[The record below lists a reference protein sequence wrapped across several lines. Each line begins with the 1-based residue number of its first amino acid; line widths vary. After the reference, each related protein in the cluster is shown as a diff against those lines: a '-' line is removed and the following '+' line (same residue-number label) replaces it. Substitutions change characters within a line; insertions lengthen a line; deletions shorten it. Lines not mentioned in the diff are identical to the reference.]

1 MANTLSKTG
10 ITTSNTIQ
18 AWHVTQSV
26 DALTGTDAYNVT
38 ISGSLSLPGTIA
50 SGSFQ
55 GDGSGLTGITAEW
68 DGTHVG
74 NAEITGSLI
83 VTSYIDTPEYKVNG
97 ISSLGLDGSQ
107 LNLGID
113 GSWDKIG
120 IGREGVNKQI
130 KIFGPITASGDIS
143 ASGDLFINTIYLNG
157 DISYNALTS
166 NNNELQIGAGTPW
179 TSYTFGRPAQTEPML
194 FNANITASGNI
205 SASGDVYG
213 VTGSFSHLVG
223 NSPITITSPVISQLN
238 NTKVIEIENS
248 SSFPTPIGTQIT
260 LEENTTYLIR
270 GNVNMSDTL
279 FASGSG
285 ISLIGLDRNLDT
297 LTYTSS
303 SVFLTVEDS
312 DFTIRDL
319 KFSATN
325 TSSILISGSDYTSGS
340 FNQGKDKVFE
350 IVNSQFRNCGNV
362 ADFKGYDLIDFSNTL
377 FFYVQAPT
385 IGVRFTDTSK
395 TEISSCEF
403 IRWYD
408 ETSNPT
414 PSGYSTAPMIEFA
427 DTGSE
432 GEGFGAVNVNGCIIH
447 PQVQQDGI
455 RIATGSTTG
464 FGTISSNA
472 FINLNL
478 TTGSVFYPTNV
489 QGLPDYSLTSTKG
502 FDIFA
507 NQGILN
513 STSGCVMTMI
523 GNTTATVLTQNVP
536 TKVDTNSL
544 AVAQASVR
552 YTVATD
558 GRCTYNGTKQVY
570 VSLHASLSYNKS
582 GGGADDYSF
591 YFYKNGVQLPGSA
604 TLVDAELNGSVS
616 MVYGTLMSQTDY
628 IEIWV
633 ENTVSA
639 DNMLVIA
646 WQLVIRE

>member
-1 MANTLSKTG
+1 MAKTLSNSG
-10 ITTSNTIQ
+10 ISTTQTIE
-18 AWHVTQSV
+18 AGHVTQSIN
-26 DALTGTDAYNVT
+26 AFTGTEAYDIT
-38 ISGSLSLPGTIA
+38 LSGSLSLPGTIA

-55 GDGSGLTGITAEW
+55 GDGSGLTGVVSASFASTASFLE
-68 DGTHVG
+68 
-74 NAEITGSLI
+74 GS
-83 VTSYIDTPEYKVNG
+83 VTSASYASTASYIQADN
-97 ISSLGLDGSQ
+97 
-107 LNLGID
+107 ID
-113 GSWDKIG
+113 QPFT
-120 IGREGVNKQI
+120 N
-130 KIFGPITASGDIS
+130 ITASGNIS
-143 ASGDLFINTIYLNG
+143 ASGGLYIGAIYLNG
-157 DISYNALTS
+157 NISYNALSS

-223 NSPITITSPVISQLN
+223 NSPITVTSPVISQLN
-238 NTKVIEIENS
+238 GTKLIEVENS
-248 SSFPTPIGTQIT
+248 SSFPTPVGTQIT

-279 FASGSG
+279 YASGSG

-303 SVFLTVEDS
+303 STFITVENS

-325 TSSILISGSDYTSGS
+325 TSSLLISGSDYTSGS
-340 FNQGKDKVFE
+340 FNQGRDKIFE
-350 IVNSQFRNCGNV
+350 IVNAQFRNCGNV
-362 ADFKGYDLIDFSNTL
+362 VDFKGYDLVDISNTL

-432 GEGFGAVNVNGCIIH
+432 GVGFGAVNVNGCIIH

-472 FINLNL
+472 FININL
-478 TTGSVFYPTNV
+478 TTGSLFYPTTAS
-489 QGLPDYSLTSTKG
+489 LPDYSLTSTKKY
-502 FDIFA
+502 DVFA
-507 NQGILN
+507 NQGIAN
-513 STSGCVMTMI
+513 STAYLLTDMVSNSTDTVINDIGVYEEINTGGNNVVANSQRWSGSAGGI
-523 GNTTATVLTQNVP
+523 F
-536 TKVDTNSL
+536 
-544 AVAQASVR
+544 
-552 YTVATD
+552 
-558 GRCTYNGTKQVY
+558 TYQGTKDIYSSFTFNIAFEKV
-570 VSLHASLSYNKS
+570 
-582 GGGADDYSF
+582 GGGNDDYE
-591 YFYKNGVQLPGSA
+591 YVIYKNNSMISSSA
-604 TLVDAELNGSVS
+604 TIRNADRAETFTMVYSDTVS
-616 MVYGTLMSQTDY
+616 MDDFYQIYVRNNDDTANITING
-628 IEIWV
+628 WH
-633 ENTVSA
+633 
-639 DNMLVIA
+639 MLIK
-646 WQLVIRE
+646 E